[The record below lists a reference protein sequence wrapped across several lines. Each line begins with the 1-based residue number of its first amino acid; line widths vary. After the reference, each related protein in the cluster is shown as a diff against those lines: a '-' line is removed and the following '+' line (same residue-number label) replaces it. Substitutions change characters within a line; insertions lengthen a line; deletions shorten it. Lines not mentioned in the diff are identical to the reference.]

1 MYERS
6 AIVLERYFNKLLGY
20 DMPNNLKTNFYD
32 YNDLV
37 QALEKY
43 KDISEEEEI
52 IMQEYDSIANKI
64 RSTQKTQEGLFKKN
78 NKLQEERNELFQN
91 IDEDV
96 AKSRKRLDILN
107 NNISTIDEE
116 IKKNAQNFIDI
127 VEEFNEK
134 STVRENCGRTR
145 RSVENEYNKKLNATL
160 DDFQNISIDKAKD
173 VKQFKDIDTADIE
186 KELKEKLTKNGEKE
200 KIPFNTGVINK
211 AIDLCIDIQ
220 KREAEVLSSVY
231 DKTNKL
237 FMEIK
242 NNATKVEKHKKL
254 IRDAESKINFLNA
267 FKEYLVQF
275 LDNERLTAVNN
286 KEDHDNLM
294 TEACK
299 NLEQDLEQINNL
311 YTILIKEATK
321 KVTKKTYNELYNLE
335 YLADLEAKAEEFDK
349 KIKKLNLSV
358 TIINPNNWRIEGMKK
373 IYDVFNKSVTEIYD
387 RDLSVYQI
395 EPKIEVEFEKD
406 DEPIEED
413 IKIGTKKKTTK
424 KTTRSKE
431 KKEEISEDEE
441 DDDKEE
447 EPKKQTKKAS
457 RENKQREEIDK
468 KIDMILGF
476 GTFEDDENN
485 SIETENDFEEDEEDD
500 WNDDIIDDEDDWED
514 DIENDI
520 DDDDE
525 ENEDENEDD
534 DDDDDEYEED
544 DDYEFDIEDNEED
557 DEDNEDD
564 DDAWE
569 SAGIKEEED
578 SKNEE
583 DWENEFVKV
592 DNKKKTKK
600 KKSFFDKFKK

>member
-145 RSVENEYNKKLNATL
+145 RIVENEYNKKLNATL

-534 DDDDDEYEED
+534 DDDEYEED
-544 DDYEFDIEDNEED
+544 DDYEFDIEDNEDE

>member
-145 RSVENEYNKKLNATL
+145 RSVENVYNKKLNATL

-500 WNDDIIDDEDDWED
+500 WNDDIIDDEDEDDWED

-525 ENEDENEDD
+525 ENEDENE

-569 SAGIKEEED
+569 SAGIKEED

>member
-186 KELKEKLTKNGEKE
+186 KELKEKLIKNGEKE
-200 KIPFNTGVINK
+200 KIPFNIEVINK

-220 KREAEVLSSVY
+220 KREAEVFSSVY

-395 EPKIEVEFEKD
+395 EPKIEVEFEED
-406 DEPIEED
+406 DEPVEEEVKIE
-413 IKIGTKKKTTK
+413 TKKKTTK
-424 KTTRSKE
+424 KTTRSKA
-431 KKEEISEDEE
+431 KKEEISED
-441 DDDKEE
+441 DDKEE
-447 EPKKQTKKAS
+447 ETKKQTKKAS

-476 GTFEDDENN
+476 GTFEDDEND

-525 ENEDENEDD
+525 EDEDEKDD
-534 DDDDDEYEED
+534 EDDDEYEED
-544 DDYEFDIEDNEED
+544 DDYEFDIEDDEDDDND

-569 SAGIKEEED
+569 SAGIKKED
-578 SKNEE
+578 DDPKNED

>member
-43 KDISEEEEI
+43 KNISEEEET

-64 RSTQKTQEGLFKKN
+64 RSTQKTQESLFKKN

-96 AKSRKRLDILN
+96 TKSRKRLDILN

-200 KIPFNTGVINK
+200 KIPFSTEVINK

-220 KREAEVLSSVY
+220 KREAEVLSVVY

-395 EPKIEVEFEKD
+395 EPKIEVEFEED
-406 DEPIEED
+406 DEPIEEEV
-413 IKIGTKKKTTK
+413 KIETKKKTTK
-424 KTTRSKE
+424 KTTRSKT
-431 KKEEISEDEE
+431 KKEESSEE
-441 DDDKEE
+441 DDADKEE

-476 GTFEDDENN
+476 GTFEEDEDD
-485 SIETENDFEEDEEDD
+485 SIEDENDFEEDEEDD

-520 DDDDE
+520 DDDVE
-525 ENEDENEDD
+525 EDD
-534 DDDDDEYEED
+534 DDEDNEYEDDEYED
-544 DDYEFDIEDNEED
+544 DDYEFDIEDEEEDVDNEE
-557 DEDNEDD
+557 D

-569 SAGIKEEED
+569 SAGIKEED
-578 SKNEE
+578 DDTKNEN

>member
-186 KELKEKLTKNGEKE
+186 KELKEKLIKNGEKE
-200 KIPFNTGVINK
+200 KIPFNIEVINK

-220 KREAEVLSSVY
+220 KREAEVFSSVY

-395 EPKIEVEFEKD
+395 EPKIEVEFEED
-406 DEPIEED
+406 DEPVEEEVKIE
-413 IKIGTKKKTTK
+413 TKKKTTK
-424 KTTRSKE
+424 KTTRSKA
-431 KKEEISEDEE
+431 KKEEISE

-485 SIETENDFEEDEEDD
+485 SIETENDFEEDEDDD

-514 DIENDI
+514 D
-520 DDDDE
+520 
-525 ENEDENEDD
+525 
-534 DDDDDEYEED
+534 
-544 DDYEFDIEDNEED
+544 DYEFDIEDDEDDDND

-569 SAGIKEEED
+569 SVGIKEED
-578 SKNEE
+578 DDPKNED

>member
-186 KELKEKLTKNGEKE
+186 KELKEKLIKNGEKE
-200 KIPFNTGVINK
+200 KIPFNIEVINK

-220 KREAEVLSSVY
+220 KREAEVFSSVY

-395 EPKIEVEFEKD
+395 EPKIEVEFEED
-406 DEPIEED
+406 DEPVEEEVKIE
-413 IKIGTKKKTTK
+413 TKKKTTK
-424 KTTRSKE
+424 KTTRSKA
-431 KKEEISEDEE
+431 KKEEISED
-441 DDDKEE
+441 DDKEE
-447 EPKKQTKKAS
+447 ETKKQTKKAS

-476 GTFEDDENN
+476 GTFEDDEND

-525 ENEDENEDD
+525 EDEDEKDD
-534 DDDDDEYEED
+534 EDDDEYEEE
-544 DDYEFDIEDNEED
+544 DDYEFDIEDDEDDDND

-569 SAGIKEEED
+569 SAGIKKED
-578 SKNEE
+578 DDPKNED

>member
-43 KDISEEEEI
+43 KNISEEEET

-64 RSTQKTQEGLFKKN
+64 RSTQKIQESLFKKN

-200 KIPFNTGVINK
+200 KIPFSTEVINK

-220 KREAEVLSSVY
+220 KREAEVLSVVY

-395 EPKIEVEFEKD
+395 EPKIEVEFEED

-413 IKIGTKKKTTK
+413 VKIETKKKTTK
-424 KTTRSKE
+424 KTTRSKT
-431 KKEEISEDEE
+431 KKEESSEE
-441 DDDKEE
+441 DDVDKEE

-468 KIDMILGF
+468 KIDMILCF
-476 GTFEDDENN
+476 VTFEEDEDD
-485 SIETENDFEEDEEDD
+485 SIEDENDFEEDEEDD

-520 DDDDE
+520 DDDVE
-525 ENEDENEDD
+525 EDD
-534 DDDDDEYEED
+534 DDEDNEYEDDEYED
-544 DDYEFDIEDNEED
+544 DDYEFDIEDEEED
-557 DEDNEDD
+557 VDNEDD

-578 SKNEE
+578 ATKNED